1 MLFCRCR
8 EGVRVELALRLA
20 PGIHGYGPYDVKIG
34 LILPRLFISDRDLR
48 SGTTRWDCRFYRFR
62 SGPQFAHFWKPRRRR
77 LPTPKSEFFETTILG
92 NYNIILVFFI
102 DCIEPELAIVSEL
115 SFRVSYFH
123 HSLCDFILTL
133 SYISMYQKS

>member
-1 MLFCRCR
+1 MLFCRCP
-8 EGVRVELALRLA
+8 EGVRVELTLRLA
-20 PGIHGYGPYDVKIG
+20 PGIHSYGPYDVKIG
-34 LILPRLFISDRDLR
+34 LILPRLFISDMGLR
-48 SGTTRWDCRFYRFR
+48 SGTTRWNCRSHRFR
-62 SGPQFAHFWKPRRRR
+62 GWPQSAHFWKPRRRR

-92 NYNIILVFFI
+92 NYDIILVFFI

-123 HSLCDFILTL
+123 HSLCNFILTL